1 MCFLSFILL
10 LWLLLVPLFGCIKSM
25 GLQNDP
31 TTISTIFPVCDLE
44 SGKQIHTYI
53 TKSNLSLVIS
63 VCNALINMYSRYGC
77 IGTAYFVFSNMVS
90 RDLVSWNTMIDLV
103 DGGFSKAPVWCFLL
117 VLRVYFCWHSHFPA
131 YRFIYF
137 LLKKI

>member
-1 MCFLSFILL
+1 MFSNHLMDKSDVVTCNAMILSFAELRMENL
-10 LWLLLVPLFGCIKSM
+10 ALHYFRKMQSM
-25 GLQNDP
+25 GLQNDQ

-103 DGGFSKAPVWCFLL
+103 EVGFSKAPVRCFLL
-117 VLRVYFCWHSHFPA
+117 F
-131 YRFIYF
+131 
-137 LLKKI
+137 